1 MTTTRASEM
10 DNLRSVVRF
19 RPDQSGLTGR
29 TGRTVRTGPLDGP
42 RPLPGRG
49 RRRPHGGQ
57 MSTTTTPPTL
67 PDLIAAL
74 QSLHAELSAIRA
86 DLDASNTKERH
97 P

>member
-1 MTTTRASEM
+1 
-10 DNLRSVVRF
+10 
-19 RPDQSGLTGR
+19 
-29 TGRTVRTGPLDGP
+29 
-42 RPLPGRG
+42 
-49 RRRPHGGQ
+49 

-86 DLDASNTKERH
+86 DLEASNTKERH